1 MNEKIGSNLI
11 GKEYNYRLYNC
22 RISENMAFLRE
33 KIHGEVQ

>member
-11 GKEYNYRLYNC
+11 RKKYNYRLYNY
-22 RISENMAFLRE
+22 RTSENMAFLRE